1 MRVHRMPYGKHGT
14 AFDNMDVP
22 ISRLDIVIESL
33 LIGLLAFMPLAF
45 GAVQAWSEEVV
56 IALSGAITVC
66 FVLKLVCCRRR
77 AVIWS
82 WCYVP
87 LGIFLLIAI
96 LQLISLPASL
106 VGVISPNTAAL
117 KTELLGDLPNSE
129 TVLKSMTLSFYP
141 DATKHDLRLVLAVAA
156 VFVVVLNVFRRPEQ
170 IKRLLKTIALIG
182 GIIALIALAQNVFGN
197 GEIYWCV
204 STPNSKGYS
213 GPFIN
218 HSNYGQF
225 INLSIGAALAL
236 LVVKLHEGFVGKKI
250 TPPAVFEYLSCSS
263 AKFLWL
269 LVAVMSLGAATV
281 FLSLTR
287 GGMISTLIAG
297 ILTTLLFAWRRS
309 LKGCGWIMVVIALV
323 AFTCVLYVGFDAVY
337 DRLATLRD
345 FDRAEGGRLQI
356 LKDIAIAWTK
366 FPILGTGLGTHS
378 VVYPMF
384 DRSTIT
390 ALAMH
395 AENEYAQ
402 AAEEIGLVGLGSLI
416 IFGII
421 IGSNYVKN
429 IRPAPI
435 VRPGKRGAFTG
446 FEAARI
452 GNNWCGTNLPIRS
465 AAYGLGFGILAILI
479 HSLSDFGQHL
489 PANSFLSA
497 IFCALLLALPGRSQ
511 KQNPATQII
520 TPFGKFK
527 AIRGLALLVVSGIW
541 VWALVGAN
549 NFRIAETHWR
559 KALDIEEG
567 LAERNWQG
575 TEAEYAD
582 LISCA
587 ASAAN
592 YQPNNVKYRY
602 WLNVYRWRSISQ
614 MTDADTGDT
623 ITPENSMASVHDI
636 VDEFHKVRALCPTYG
651 PVYSTVGQIE
661 KFILNDD
668 CGAEKIRKGFR
679 LAPCDPIACFVAGY
693 LDVSEGKIEDC
704 IEKFKKA
711 IQLDGS
717 LFKDVVNI
725 YANYLSRP
733 GLAVSLAG
741 DDISRLSY
749 VANVLEDMQYNDLAE
764 QTRQKIKDLL
774 EARCSRSD
782 AAASEFASLAK
793 IYRRQQNNNLAI
805 EYYRRALVLNYAQVY
820 WRFELAQLLADVEK
834 IAEAMDEARIC
845 LRLHPQFKQAERL
858 VADLS
863 INPVAFREEIKS
875 P

>member
-1 MRVHRMPYGKHGT
+1 MPYGKHGT

-96 LQLISLPASL
+96 LQLIPLPASL
-106 VGVISPNTAAL
+106 VSVISPNTAAL
-117 KTELLGDLPNSE
+117 KTELLSDLPNSE
-129 TVLKSMTLSFYP
+129 ASLRSMTLSFYP

-156 VFVVVLNVFRRPEQ
+156 VFIVVLNVFRRPEQ
-170 IKRLLKTIALIG
+170 IKRLLMAIALIG

-197 GEIYWCV
+197 GKIYWCV

-250 TPPAVFEYLSCSS
+250 TPPVVFEYLSSSS
-263 AKFLWL
+263 AKSLWL

-297 ILTTLLFAWRRS
+297 TLTTLLFSWRRS

-323 AFTCVLYVGFDAVY
+323 AFTCVLYIGFDAVY

-345 FDRAEGGRLQI
+345 FNRAEGGRLQI

-402 AAEEIGLVGLGSLI
+402 AAEEVGLVGLGLLI
-416 IFGII
+416 VFGII

-429 IRPAPI
+429 IRP
-435 VRPGKRGAFTG
+435 VRNSGKGQHHTTG
-446 FEAARI
+446 KISNGIR
-452 GNNWCGTNLPIRS
+452 NTNLPIRS

-489 PANSFLSA
+489 PANSFLTA
-497 IFCALLLALPGRSQ
+497 IFCALLLVLSGRSQ
-511 KQNPATQII
+511 KQNSATQII

-541 VWALVGAN
+541 IWALVGAN
-549 NFRIAETHWR
+549 NFRIAEAHWR
-559 KALDIEEG
+559 KALDIEKG
-567 LAERNWQG
+567 LAEKNWQG
-575 TEAEYAD
+575 TDAEYAD

-592 YQPNNVKYRY
+592 YQPNNIKYRY

-614 MTDADTGDT
+614 MTDPDMGDT
-623 ITPENSMASVHDI
+623 IIPENSMASVHNI

-651 PVYSTVGQIE
+651 PIYSTVGQIE

-668 CGAEKIRKGFR
+668 CGAERIRKGFR

-704 IEKFKKA
+704 LEKFKKA
-711 IQLDGS
+711 TQLDGS
-717 LFKDVVNI
+717 LFKNVVGI
-725 YANYLSRP
+725 YTNYLSRP

-741 DDISRLSY
+741 DDINRLSY
-749 VANVLEDMQYNDLAE
+749 VANVLEDMQYNDMAE

-774 EARCSRSD
+774 EARCSQSD

-805 EYYRRALVLNYAQVY
+805 EYYHRALALDYAQVY
-820 WRFELAQLLADVEK
+820 WRFELARLLADVEK
-834 IAEAMDEARIC
+834 IPEAMDEARIC
-845 LRLHPQFKQAERL
+845 LRLHPQFKEAQRL